1 MKYSCEVIR
10 DLLPLYL
17 DDVASPAS
25 RQMVEEH
32 LEECTGCQSV
42 LSRLQND
49 ETENAITDEK
59 GAVIAGQRRFFERRS
74 AVVGSVI
81 AGIFMIPVFVC
92 LVVNLSVG
100 AGLDWFFIVLSAL
113 LVAASLSVVPLM
125 VPERKGWWTLGSF
138 TASLLLLFGVC
149 CLYTGGRWFFTAS
162 ASVLFGIS
170 LILLPFVVR
179 RRVLQ
184 NCPAVPP
191 EAPDAGFARKAGKPR
206 RRLQI
211 WEIVLLVLG
220 SPLWL
225 SLLIAAFAV
234 LLSGFVVIW
243 AVILSLWAV
252 DASLAAGAFG
262 SAVTGIWSVC
272 RGGGLQGAVLLCA
285 ASVLAGL
292 AILLF
297 FGCKTATR
305 GAAALT
311 KTIALWVK
319 SLFEREENAI

>member
-1 MKYSCEVIR
+1 M
-10 DLLPLYL
+10 
-17 DDVASPAS
+17 
-25 RQMVEEH
+25 
-32 LEECTGCQSV
+32 
-42 LSRLQND
+42 
-49 ETENAITDEK
+49 
-59 GAVIAGQRRFFERRS
+59 
-74 AVVGSVI
+74 
-81 AGIFMIPVFVC
+81 
-92 LVVNLSVG
+92 
-100 AGLDWFFIVLSAL
+100 
-113 LVAASLSVVPLM
+113 
-125 VPERKGWWTLGSF
+125 
-138 TASLLLLFGVC
+138 
-149 CLYTGGRWFFTAS
+149 
-162 ASVLFGIS
+162 LFGIS